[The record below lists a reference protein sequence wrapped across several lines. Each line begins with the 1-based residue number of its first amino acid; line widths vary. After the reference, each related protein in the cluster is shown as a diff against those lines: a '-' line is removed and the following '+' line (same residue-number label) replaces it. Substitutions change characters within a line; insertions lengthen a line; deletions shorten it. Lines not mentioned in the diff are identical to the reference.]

1 MTEAN
6 GVGSANG
13 DQRRE
18 SLGVDEPSLFGG
30 IVASGQARVGVAAN
44 AGSGRGGGR
53 RDVERLIQELGRRDL
68 KARIAWTLDE
78 RADLVAESANDPS
91 CRCLV
96 AAGGD
101 GTVAALVN
109 EGPTVPITVL
119 PTGTENLFARHFGLS
134 RRPERLAATIA
145 GGRLASLDLGLTRSR
160 RFTLMAGI
168 GFDADIVTRHHLARV
183 GRAGVPRPTHRAS
196 YVEPVLRSSLR
207 YRFPILT
214 IRIVDPGHEEVLTGS
229 TVFLFNLPRY
239 ALGLP
244 FAPTARGDDGLLDLI
259 VFRNAGPFQALYY
272 LWLVVRS
279 LHLDTPGV
287 FHRRVRR
294 VVVSSA
300 ETVPVQFDGDPGGY
314 VAAGDGPDGSSILI
328 EVLPHA
334 LDVLVPCA
342 RFE

>member
-6 GVGSANG
+6 GERAANEIYG
-13 DQRRE
+13 RE
-18 SLGVDEPSLFGG
+18 SVRSDGTPGLGG
-30 IVASGQARVGVAAN
+30 IVVPRQAWVGVAAN

-53 RDVERLIQELGRRDL
+53 REVERLIQELGRRDL
-68 KARIAWTLDE
+68 KARVAWTLDE
-78 RADLVAESANDPS
+78 RADLVAESASDPS

-109 EGPTVPITVL
+109 EGPRVPITVL
-119 PTGTENLFARHFGLS
+119 PTGTENLFARHFGLG

-145 GGRLASLDLGLTRSR
+145 GGRLAALDLGLTGSR

-168 GFDADIVTRHHLARV
+168 GFDADVVTRHHLARV

-196 YVEPVLRSSLR
+196 YVEPVLRSSLE
-207 YRFPILT
+207 YRFPTLT
-214 IRIVDPGHEEVLTGS
+214 VRIADPGHEEVLTGS

-244 FAPTARGDDGLLDLI
+244 FAPTARGDDGLLDLVI
-259 VFRNAGPFQALYY
+259 FRNAGPFQALYY

-279 LHLDTPGV
+279 LHLDTPSV
-287 FHRRVRR
+287 IHRRVRR

-300 ETVPVQFDGDPGGY
+300 ETVPVQLDGDPAGQ
-314 VAAGDGPDGSSILI
+314 VAPGDGPDGSSTI

-334 LDVLVPCA
+334 IDVVVP
-342 RFE
+342 

>member
-1 MTEAN
+1 MIEAN
-6 GVGSANG
+6 EE
-13 DQRRE
+13 QRRGLRGGGVPPG
-18 SLGVDEPSLFGG
+18 LGRIAAPRQGWVG
-30 IVASGQARVGVAAN
+30 IAAN

-53 RDVERLIQELGRRDL
+53 RGVDRLVRELGRRHIG
-68 KARIAWTLDE
+68 ARVAWTIDE
-78 RADLVAESANDPS
+78 RADLVVEATNDPR

-109 EGPTVPITVL
+109 ERPNVPITVL
-119 PTGTENLFARHFGLS
+119 PAGTENLFARHFGLS
-134 RRPERLAATIA
+134 RRPERLAATID
-145 GGRLASLDLGLTRSR
+145 GGQVAALDLGQAASR

-168 GFDADIVTRHHLARV
+168 GFDADVVTRHHLARV

-196 YVEPVLRSSLR
+196 YVEPVLRSSFR
-207 YRFPILT
+207 YRFPTLT
-214 IRIVDPGHEEVLTGS
+214 VRIDEPGHEEVLTGT

-300 ETVPVQFDGDPGGY
+300 ETVPVQLDGDPGGY
-314 VAAGDGPDGSSILI
+314 LDAGNGPGAWTV
-328 EVLPHA
+328 EVLPRA
-334 LDVLVPCA
+334 IDVLVPCA
-342 RFE
+342 